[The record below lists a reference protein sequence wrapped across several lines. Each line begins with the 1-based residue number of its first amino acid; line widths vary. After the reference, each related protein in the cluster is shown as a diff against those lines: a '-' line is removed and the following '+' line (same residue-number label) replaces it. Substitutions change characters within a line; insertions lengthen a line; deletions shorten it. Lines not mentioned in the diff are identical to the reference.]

1 MPRFRPKDARELA
14 KLVSWAAGE
23 GEGLEVMAGGTKRG
37 LGRPVEAPHLLDMTA
52 FSGIEAYE
60 PEELVLTAKAATPLA
75 EIDAVLGRAEQ
86 ILAFEPG
93 DWGPLLGEAAGR
105 QSLGGMLACN
115 LAGPRRIK
123 QGAARDHLLGFHAVS
138 GRGEEFK
145 AGGRVVK
152 NVTGYDLSKLM
163 AGSYGTLAVLT
174 EVTVKVLPRPEVTG
188 TLVLSGL
195 DDRRAVAAM
204 TQALNSAHEVS
215 GAAHLP
221 GTSAVAVLPGAGR
234 AATLIRVEGP
244 RPSVEARAAALRQE
258 LRDFGAAEQLF
269 DEAGAL
275 AWRALADVRA
285 FAAEPERV
293 VWRISVAPQSGP
305 TVAAAITAALDARI
319 FYDWGGGLVW
329 CALAADAEAD
339 GGSTIVRSAAKA
351 AAGHATLIRG
361 GATLRGRIPVFEP
374 QPPALEALSRRIK
387 ESFDPKRILNPGR
400 MYRDL

>member
-14 KLVSWAAGE
+14 KLVSWAAGD
-23 GEGLEVMAGGTKRG
+23 GEALELIAAGTKRG

-60 PEELVLTAKAATPLA
+60 PEELILTAKAATPLA
-75 EIDAVLGRAEQ
+75 EIEAMLGRAEQ
-86 ILAFEPG
+86 MLAFEPG
-93 DWGPLLGEAAGR
+93 DWGPLLGEAPGR
-105 QSLGGMLACN
+105 QTLGGMLACN

-138 GRGEEFK
+138 GRGEAFK

-174 EVTVKVLPRPEVTG
+174 EVTVKVLPRPEATG
-188 TLVLSGL
+188 TLVLWGL
-195 DDRRAVAAM
+195 DDQRAVAAM
-204 TQALNSAHEVS
+204 TQALNSPHEVS

-221 GTSAVAVLPGAGR
+221 SASVAAVLPGAGR

-244 RPSVEARAAALRQE
+244 RPSAESRAAALRQE
-258 LRDFGAAEQLF
+258 LRDFGTAEQLL
-269 DEAGAL
+269 DEAGARP
-275 AWRALADVRA
+275 WRALADVRP
-285 FAAEPERV
+285 FAAEPDRV

-305 TVAAAITAALDARI
+305 TVAAAITAALDAGV
-319 FYDWGGGLVW
+319 FFEWGGGLLW
-329 CALAADAEAD
+329 CAVSGAEAD
-339 GGSTIVRSAAKA
+339 GGSTIVRAAAKA
-351 AAGHATLIRG
+351 AAGHATLVR
-361 GATLRGRIPVFEP
+361 ASAELRGRIPVFEP

-387 ESFDPKRILNPGR
+387 ESFDPRRILNPGR